1 MRLTF
6 LLLLGL
12 LVLSLLLPL
21 PRQYLENGSAIYNAL
36 EALWIPESVLHFML
50 HPACVTPLAHLITLR
65 VLHLLLSIPIRMFLS
80 GFGLDVRSF
89 RGTSIT
95 GMILSFRL
103 KNKMELVLRI
113 DEIGL
118 DVRTMR
124 RLRIRLRM
132 RWTQLKR
139 YFQSHHSGLPP
150 TSDSGAEGHGA
161 SAAPQTSRDS
171 LDSAPPTES
180 HSSGANMHSSSTPP
194 HCGSGSSGV
203 LAKRLQLYARGVH
216 LQLFVMPGHKTK
228 SNDDSAEDSM
238 WFGLGDR
245 DDDGGVSVSEDAPQD
260 AANSTTNASADEQHG
275 KHFLDSKARQSAA
288 NLAKRISNT
297 LRTYTYFASLFSRWV
312 DISVTDLSL
321 NVVRSNEMARAGH
334 GVTLHI
340 SNVLLWAESARD
352 SSHQGSAS
360 GGQRSAWTQIDILS
374 SLRGIFGWV
383 LRVTKIWRA
392 RPLDDQTLDP
402 AVPETAAQN
411 MSSNIISRKRLR
423 ERLRRLSSRS
433 GGMRDRSQKY
443 LSTLALEVNGI
454 RVFPGID
461 GAQRH
466 MNSRWEL
473 VKMLVMQEMLP
484 SKSSFADGDK
494 PHHRGPVLDCQR
506 CTIRNEVITSF
517 WGLPKKIDQSIEF
530 GQTHMRAGILESL
543 LDEVAVMCVAPS
555 VRIPGFS
562 LRGLRALN
570 SQLATILQQYDRDSS
585 SSSGESADTSSK
597 AQSTAENSA
606 DQADQ
611 SSADAE
617 YARDQ
622 VGRILFQLHE
632 VLSKLRMEHV
642 GIALRVTEF
651 VFDLPLSPDKNDFI
665 IRTPAMLRW
674 RQRGIEVEYG
684 YMWSSVGSGLESRI
698 SSAKLQ
704 TDDQNHVVDRNSADI
719 NPNGSDNEDNSKDE
733 PADYAWSE
741 TTREMFGH
749 SFEGEYARRSKD
761 STAFIRISAGQVQM
775 IALKTPSMT
784 PDIRAEEL
792 VPKSSGFK
800 LRYCTLYGEMSAFL
814 SEDLSQ
820 RPCPQPI
827 FSLEVGRPELR
838 LDLQTQLA
846 IDEAKL
852 WAKGIGHRFGM
863 LRRVLQ
869 FNSPKD
875 SQKKVDVPRK
885 GLSHNARAIISLV
898 FADVK
903 AHVIIE
909 RAMYVVQPEVP
920 LQRSARSGKDSSGSQ
935 KKHVVTRVRH
945 VECHFSWNLFDNHN
959 DIAESDSDD
968 GSGSESSSSGKSP
981 LYRTPNM
988 NGPDK
993 EPMPDGLGDDDVL
1006 VPRVKFRLTTS
1017 PISTRWENAT
1027 EATVYRKKDTI
1038 SGTLLHIKH
1047 GVRSHGTAR
1056 LCIGQ
1061 TAEAMSMPR
1070 ANVDINTEVSE
1081 VTVMARDYDFRNW
1094 LSMQPLWL
1102 AAELMRVLDND
1113 HKKKESSPLLQSP
1126 APTAPTPSNGVSHK
1140 SESFY
1145 LPPVQERRKDLTATM
1160 CTVFESVRLTI
1171 MACDNDEDV
1180 QSGIEHGTQICFS
1193 RGNAALRVNGGS
1205 LESPHSFGFRSD
1217 AGRTTL
1223 NIECQRASM
1232 FLLSAVSKASARS
1245 DVLQQS
1251 NSLYSDFSAED
1262 LCGYIPDTVNEHIVL
1277 LRPQFN
1283 YSRRKVEPFRSSLI
1297 FDLNTSS
1304 FSGTTGVSSVYRWSV
1319 FMHHVKYWLRR
1330 KKLARR
1336 MATQHVAPSPPD
1348 DILVSINSDLLD
1360 LQGDLVLPLFFDL
1373 DVGLAK
1379 SFEAEHNK
1387 GALGKQSP
1395 QMRLKM
1401 PHVRFKIEK
1410 TKDSTDNDLTIAIRS
1425 PIATFYGSSTPRGQ
1439 RTRCSMQPLMS
1450 LKECNMSFKFPNK
1463 KKRAELGAKDGVRR
1477 NSTYSHIDIAFER
1490 AAMAIGHRY
1499 NMAETIDGY
1508 LLLQKG
1514 CKRIARKSTS
1524 SCFPPLPF
1532 PEEALDRPCTAKM
1545 VLSALGNPRTMM
1557 PPPLRSLSN
1566 TFPTMSPELAEPDD
1580 IPSIDFHGPE
1590 FSIMIHDDPFET
1602 ALSRIYQVGLHEQ
1615 RERLSRLESFNTK
1628 AEALRAKREQEFM
1641 LRRAAMKKSS
1651 RGLREASET
1660 AKSSK
1665 DLYGHRRHKRTSGRP
1680 PKSRRAMKES
1690 NTFSSTDRV
1699 GSRTWVNMR
1708 SAMTHSA
1715 TFTSTSTSDPHRDG
1729 TRYSHSRTSNALPQQ
1744 VGMNGV
1750 ASMSMQDV
1758 TMAVSAGGEIKS
1770 RHRTNS
1776 AAAETTHGSL
1786 VSLSSEGQASVN
1798 AGEDGLGHVN
1808 ETDDNDEEHN
1818 YEDVVGDSNGPES
1831 HQQVLDLV
1839 NAEIDAAY
1847 QRLMLVEAR
1856 EWVKAI
1862 RKKMMP
1868 PQAADDEE
1876 AQINN
1881 GMDFGE
1887 IFDMPSAT
1895 SNSHAEQRCGSPNAL
1910 PPYSYAAS
1918 SWTHP
1923 SVPLG
1928 HLFMSPIWV
1937 SLDTPLS
1944 LLEFDQIERYLRYL
1958 DPTTPHNPKWSTL
1971 VPTRLRIKCGGV
1983 KMQLRDFP
1991 FPLFKVPDPYRSE
2004 TDDTTLQSVK
2014 SYDSLYGGIEVSGS
2028 FVIAERIADEN
2039 SLRSVCIPVGPRSK
2053 DSDINLARVGWY
2065 FSKSLQFPRIFS
2077 SLSSRLPPLP
2087 IMSTWGVSYQPVIS
2101 AFMQRL
2107 ESITSKSADVSP
2119 SLPWWDKQRL
2129 RNHIRVRMAVIDAPQ
2144 ISEQPLNKAHL
2155 NADDLGIR
2163 IPGNQSPSEKQGQ
2176 GENKESSNSCQDV
2189 DSTGEKGQMFFLA
2202 LDGRD
2207 PYQVTQKPGSYLFT
2221 MRGGVRVCIN
2231 EGIPGSELWDTASG
2245 RGIYS
2250 VPTEEAV
2257 PPSATLGEFLRLRC
2271 KEFLMGVPIIVDRQS
2286 MLLKSIDPLFGIGGE
2301 VAEESTPDIDDFNGD
2316 NTLSHTDTLSWK
2328 KAYSDLLRSISRA
2341 NSARYTFVTQS
2352 VHQLYH
2358 KGMLHLSGGVRLGIG
2373 ISSYIPPDSSG
2384 LRHNHWEVQPIAPER
2399 AVALAARG
2407 IRDAYVGCRSS
2418 KLHTSVSLL
2427 CPFTEKESQKTSRPF
2442 VDMYLDHG
2450 DGICLDAGDNN
2461 SGILCL
2467 RRPNKSILEKEPKQ
2481 WNVYDT
2487 DALVSPMHSLLPRDI
2502 DNAGVPSGSSKDLSN
2517 AQDMFFTPF
2526 SCHDFSGEP
2535 GQDSPHAAFTA
2546 RRDSEGPKERA
2557 IAKPQ
2562 CQIHASAATVE
2573 GVTNFLPLFVARMM
2587 LPVRKGTLYPFTETS
2602 GNKLGMCLRSIR
2614 LVLDLKN
2621 VELAYSQRDFEVKEM
2636 ETKEMAILGYGDTAK
2651 NNGLSPTPSE
2661 GPGDSAGQGRL
2672 GAKAEGTMRELKAR
2686 VESFSFNLLLEQ
2698 TSVKLQVGTASASPS
2713 SAPNVEEVLGDI
2725 SEIGVDVVD
2734 GKSADN
2740 SSANSFSRNS
2750 RAASFSTDQA
2760 WLDRSKQKTGS
2771 SSSHISTMPR
2781 VESTSRLA
2789 RKKTTETNVLRW
2801 SVGDASLEI
2810 DYLDVRLTQMSF
2822 IMPVFF
2828 NPMAEDIFKTC
2839 TQYNGLWFDGD
2850 SLSALPEFERSWISN
2865 TSIRDLKELDISESI
2880 FSNPSIVC
2888 VLWSPRMVYFTQRP
2902 EWTHFDNALDDI
2914 LDFNAA
2920 PASMSS
2926 PRSDAG
2932 PEPSLS
2938 KVPSTGADLQ
2948 SIAHHLSHQP
2958 ESLFGPG
2965 GLASLTSTVA
2975 GAYRDEN
2982 TAEDH
2987 SLLQRSLSAHRARA
3001 LSDLRQASHPSRP
3014 YTSSNAPPSM
3024 SVGGEASVATP
3035 HRRNTSMPWVT
3046 GNSDVASSLQ
3056 SGDASEV
3063 PIPLSLA
3070 LHPATTQSHF
3080 GFLGSIFPTVQ
3091 PVHKPSTPPPQLAS
3105 ASGTPSSSPY
3115 PLDIQTRNGGDLTA
3129 DSKSPQSAMQYKSSF
3144 HLLELARSRQRRLT
3158 TSNSRHS
3165 IKDVHP
3171 SSQSTRDMEPGSA
3184 MTVELQR
3191 LPSIHAEQTLT
3202 TNNQMSRMMPTG
3214 PDPKVIMRDSRS
3226 TQAML
3231 LCKRKEMLGTA
3242 IRQEQA
3248 ELDVL
3253 SHEFELAPSRHN
3265 ESYRREMVRKA
3276 EHIYELVAR
3285 RKLINRCLRFLGV
3298 DLNVSASAQPGGSL
3312 YFNEDDEGELAD
3324 PDTQHVEKILA
3335 SLYRHRCLIYS
3346 GYLIWTAQVRDKLMR
3361 FLYIQ
3366 DCLTAI
3372 SYYMSETAT
3381 KVVRKG
3387 ASSREQDDF
3396 DCESSIPAASGQNAR
3411 RTPSSSAAGKGQRRH
3426 TRRRQS
3432 PTEATP
3438 GEKQQQQ
3445 QNQYL
3450 APNSG
3455 EDWAQ
3460 SRKRSMSTGQE
3471 STTSASSGRT
3481 LQLPGLLRR
3490 LRSNDRLSERSSKGS
3505 SKGSAWK
3512 SMMSG
3517 FGKQKTEDSQSHHKH
3532 KHEHKHQH
3540 EHKQRP
3546 KDAKKKPKERVKEGH
3561 KSSKARLVNNKFE
3574 RGLKN
3579 VWDDF
3584 MHYRPYYSILVE
3596 FLNSQVSMRVD
3607 ENESATSAI
3616 AVAERVQLHRILL
3629 CNESDVV
3636 DNFVSDGSNSLHV
3649 TPPDD
3654 ESIVK
3659 TRNLIELENVQ
3670 VFTAKREDFR
3680 NLPAYFVDCM
3690 YGSRTESGSSKLS
3703 NIWPAWIPIE
3713 LLLSQS
3719 KQKIRGIFDDL
3730 EEESKR
3736 FNQNRDDGSNS
3747 SDSDGDCKEDGFSN
3761 GEEGETAD
3769 NHRSQRLAGHTR
3781 PAENARRKNSQRGKA
3796 WWLEDLSKYK
3806 RLMDRNNGLVVYDK
3820 ANPHRIQGD
3829 TSERTSVAAAAKE
3842 NDVNND
3848 NDDAHTSANGA
3859 RRAGTDGAS
3868 AEENVASPRSGKF
3881 GALDPNNHAR
3891 KHGHS
3896 VSNNGLGGYD
3906 SDDASAPLP
3915 AASIDEDKAVRSSGS
3930 QGLSHR
3936 ANHFSVF
3943 LPELNLACTAEQ
3955 YISLYEIVTDLLVF
3969 SDPEKAA
3976 YMDDL
3981 NTILLGMDMSNLN
3994 GLLSIIQATQEAL
4007 RERMPLIHDWY
4018 TVQHGNVILFRESRR
4033 LMSSSANVAMD
4044 RGFNLA
4050 RLRSQASS
4058 LYTLDWHRR
4067 VLEQQLRTTM
4077 DVFGAA
4083 QKQMKQ
4089 QRKLEKLS
4097 GAKNGVMQP
4106 RKRPT
4111 RSTSAAAASQ
4121 IDGDGDGASVFS
4133 RSSRRNGAGAGAA
4146 AGSGSKESTPA
4157 APFTTTGRGKEKQPA
4172 YDMPSLLSSSSSAS
4186 SFLSFRS
4193 SGERENSESHGA
4205 IARTIHLFISKAT
4218 WHMLE
4223 NDEQPLCD
4231 MTLRW
4236 ASLKAVTT
4244 SDQATHLLS
4253 EVHLLYIVNRLP
4265 NPMFTDLVGPY
4276 IQPKQPKPD
4285 FCVEKMIRVRWS
4297 ELAPVGGI
4305 SIVERFEVDLYPTRL
4320 QLSHDIA
4327 QKLIN
4332 YLYPPQESSTSTNA
4346 NANANAS
4353 ANAGNAGESTGQ
4365 GAAAM
4370 LHSGDAPR
4378 SAYMGSAAAGG
4389 SEGEYGAALSPTSS
4403 GVRDSMSPTN
4413 NTGAGAGGAKSLF
4426 TSRLRKNLDSQ
4437 SRATSVSSTRSTPG
4451 PGLGLGLGSGMS
4463 ASATPE
4469 PDYEDRS
4476 GQPALLKSP
4485 LQGGA
4490 AALSSFSGR
4499 STPLSLFSESNAM
4512 SSMSRGSENRSQ
4524 VDQMKKRAS
4533 SNKTFLNIKIGG
4545 STLCISYQGRRA
4557 NNITDLR
4564 DFEFHAPTLELRNQV
4579 ESYYELLMQVKKEY
4593 MSVAVHHTGAL
4604 VKEKFRQLHN
4614 RKAWSKTSFGPDWE
4628 ARKLLID
4635 MDRRIEEDLVVS
4647 LADGGDGSGGIMVSD
4662 QESSSLAT
4670 NPGPV
4675 PVDSPDHANSAA
4687 QASIVEQEDGDAS
4700 VLDGSRS
4707 RSSSQAS
4714 SVSRFVRRQQQQ
4726 QQQISYGPYLGDHST
4741 PSINSSNTAAGRHQT
4756 TTYAGDADDAI
4767 SISST
4772 KSKAPQS
4779 KYMILDPR
4787 KLMGMRLPNVLPRNS
4802 SSSAE
4807 ASNISVPLLWRQRPG
4822 DTQEQQQQQRSASE
4836 RPGGHEGAQT
4846 QHGLA
4851 AMHHPG
4857 GPPSFPRRFT
4867 STAPSFSSSS
4877 SSSGMPTAA
4886 GERDGALG
4894 VPPIVVRRAT
4904 DVTMGDSSD
4913 GNGSGARPSQ
4923 SKDKA
4928 VR

>member
-1 MRLTF
+1 
-6 LLLLGL
+6 
-12 LVLSLLLPL
+12 
-21 PRQYLENGSAIYNAL
+21 
-36 EALWIPESVLHFML
+36 
-50 HPACVTPLAHLITLR
+50 
-65 VLHLLLSIPIRMFLS
+65 
-80 GFGLDVRSF
+80 
-89 RGTSIT
+89 
-95 GMILSFRL
+95 
-103 KNKMELVLRI
+103 
-113 DEIGL
+113 
-118 DVRTMR
+118 
-124 RLRIRLRM
+124 
-132 RWTQLKR
+132 
-139 YFQSHHSGLPP
+139 
-150 TSDSGAEGHGA
+150 
-161 SAAPQTSRDS
+161 
-171 LDSAPPTES
+171 
-180 HSSGANMHSSSTPP
+180 
-194 HCGSGSSGV
+194 
-203 LAKRLQLYARGVH
+203 
-216 LQLFVMPGHKTK
+216 
-228 SNDDSAEDSM
+228 
-238 WFGLGDR
+238 
-245 DDDGGVSVSEDAPQD
+245 
-260 AANSTTNASADEQHG
+260 
-275 KHFLDSKARQSAA
+275 
-288 NLAKRISNT
+288 
-297 LRTYTYFASLFSRWV
+297 
-312 DISVTDLSL
+312 
-321 NVVRSNEMARAGH
+321 
-334 GVTLHI
+334 
-340 SNVLLWAESARD
+340 
-352 SSHQGSAS
+352 
-360 GGQRSAWTQIDILS
+360 
-374 SLRGIFGWV
+374 
-383 LRVTKIWRA
+383 
-392 RPLDDQTLDP
+392 
-402 AVPETAAQN
+402 
-411 MSSNIISRKRLR
+411 
-423 ERLRRLSSRS
+423 
-433 GGMRDRSQKY
+433 
-443 LSTLALEVNGI
+443 
-454 RVFPGID
+454 
-461 GAQRH
+461 
-466 MNSRWEL
+466 
-473 VKMLVMQEMLP
+473 
-484 SKSSFADGDK
+484 
-494 PHHRGPVLDCQR
+494 
-506 CTIRNEVITSF
+506 
-517 WGLPKKIDQSIEF
+517 
-530 GQTHMRAGILESL
+530 
-543 LDEVAVMCVAPS
+543 
-555 VRIPGFS
+555 
-562 LRGLRALN
+562 
-570 SQLATILQQYDRDSS
+570 
-585 SSSGESADTSSK
+585 
-597 AQSTAENSA
+597 
-606 DQADQ
+606 
-611 SSADAE
+611 
-617 YARDQ
+617 
-622 VGRILFQLHE
+622 
-632 VLSKLRMEHV
+632 
-642 GIALRVTEF
+642 
-651 VFDLPLSPDKNDFI
+651 
-665 IRTPAMLRW
+665 
-674 RQRGIEVEYG
+674 
-684 YMWSSVGSGLESRI
+684 
-698 SSAKLQ
+698 
-704 TDDQNHVVDRNSADI
+704 
-719 NPNGSDNEDNSKDE
+719 
-733 PADYAWSE
+733 
-741 TTREMFGH
+741 
-749 SFEGEYARRSKD
+749 
-761 STAFIRISAGQVQM
+761 
-775 IALKTPSMT
+775 
-784 PDIRAEEL
+784 
-792 VPKSSGFK
+792 
-800 LRYCTLYGEMSAFL
+800 
-814 SEDLSQ
+814 
-820 RPCPQPI
+820 
-827 FSLEVGRPELR
+827 
-838 LDLQTQLA
+838 
-846 IDEAKL
+846 
-852 WAKGIGHRFGM
+852 
-863 LRRVLQ
+863 
-869 FNSPKD
+869 
-875 SQKKVDVPRK
+875 
-885 GLSHNARAIISLV
+885 
-898 FADVK
+898 
-903 AHVIIE
+903 
-909 RAMYVVQPEVP
+909 
-920 LQRSARSGKDSSGSQ
+920 
-935 KKHVVTRVRH
+935 
-945 VECHFSWNLFDNHN
+945 
-959 DIAESDSDD
+959 
-968 GSGSESSSSGKSP
+968 
-981 LYRTPNM
+981 
-988 NGPDK
+988 
-993 EPMPDGLGDDDVL
+993 
-1006 VPRVKFRLTTS
+1006 
-1017 PISTRWENAT
+1017 
-1027 EATVYRKKDTI
+1027 
-1038 SGTLLHIKH
+1038 
-1047 GVRSHGTAR
+1047 
-1056 LCIGQ
+1056 
-1061 TAEAMSMPR
+1061 
-1070 ANVDINTEVSE
+1070 
-1081 VTVMARDYDFRNW
+1081 
-1094 LSMQPLWL
+1094 
-1102 AAELMRVLDND
+1102 
-1113 HKKKESSPLLQSP
+1113 
-1126 APTAPTPSNGVSHK
+1126 
-1140 SESFY
+1140 
-1145 LPPVQERRKDLTATM
+1145 
-1160 CTVFESVRLTI
+1160 
-1171 MACDNDEDV
+1171 
-1180 QSGIEHGTQICFS
+1180 
-1193 RGNAALRVNGGS
+1193 
-1205 LESPHSFGFRSD
+1205 
-1217 AGRTTL
+1217 
-1223 NIECQRASM
+1223 
-1232 FLLSAVSKASARS
+1232 
-1245 DVLQQS
+1245 
-1251 NSLYSDFSAED
+1251 
-1262 LCGYIPDTVNEHIVL
+1262 
-1277 LRPQFN
+1277 
-1283 YSRRKVEPFRSSLI
+1283 
-1297 FDLNTSS
+1297 
-1304 FSGTTGVSSVYRWSV
+1304 
-1319 FMHHVKYWLRR
+1319 
-1330 KKLARR
+1330 
-1336 MATQHVAPSPPD
+1336 
-1348 DILVSINSDLLD
+1348 
-1360 LQGDLVLPLFFDL
+1360 
-1373 DVGLAK
+1373 
-1379 SFEAEHNK
+1379 
-1387 GALGKQSP
+1387 
-1395 QMRLKM
+1395 
-1401 PHVRFKIEK
+1401 
-1410 TKDSTDNDLTIAIRS
+1410 
-1425 PIATFYGSSTPRGQ
+1425 
-1439 RTRCSMQPLMS
+1439 
-1450 LKECNMSFKFPNK
+1450 
-1463 KKRAELGAKDGVRR
+1463 
-1477 NSTYSHIDIAFER
+1477 
-1490 AAMAIGHRY
+1490 
-1499 NMAETIDGY
+1499 
-1508 LLLQKG
+1508 
-1514 CKRIARKSTS
+1514 
-1524 SCFPPLPF
+1524 
-1532 PEEALDRPCTAKM
+1532 
-1545 VLSALGNPRTMM
+1545 
-1557 PPPLRSLSN
+1557 
-1566 TFPTMSPELAEPDD
+1566 
-1580 IPSIDFHGPE
+1580 
-1590 FSIMIHDDPFET
+1590 
-1602 ALSRIYQVGLHEQ
+1602 
-1615 RERLSRLESFNTK
+1615 
-1628 AEALRAKREQEFM
+1628 
-1641 LRRAAMKKSS
+1641 
-1651 RGLREASET
+1651 
-1660 AKSSK
+1660 
-1665 DLYGHRRHKRTSGRP
+1665 
-1680 PKSRRAMKES
+1680 
-1690 NTFSSTDRV
+1690 
-1699 GSRTWVNMR
+1699 
-1708 SAMTHSA
+1708 
-1715 TFTSTSTSDPHRDG
+1715 
-1729 TRYSHSRTSNALPQQ
+1729 
-1744 VGMNGV
+1744 
-1750 ASMSMQDV
+1750 
-1758 TMAVSAGGEIKS
+1758 
-1770 RHRTNS
+1770 
-1776 AAAETTHGSL
+1776 
-1786 VSLSSEGQASVN
+1786 
-1798 AGEDGLGHVN
+1798 
-1808 ETDDNDEEHN
+1808 
-1818 YEDVVGDSNGPES
+1818 
-1831 HQQVLDLV
+1831 
-1839 NAEIDAAY
+1839 
-1847 QRLMLVEAR
+1847 
-1856 EWVKAI
+1856 
-1862 RKKMMP
+1862 
-1868 PQAADDEE
+1868 
-1876 AQINN
+1876 
-1881 GMDFGE
+1881 
-1887 IFDMPSAT
+1887 
-1895 SNSHAEQRCGSPNAL
+1895 
-1910 PPYSYAAS
+1910 
-1918 SWTHP
+1918 
-1923 SVPLG
+1923 
-1928 HLFMSPIWV
+1928 
-1937 SLDTPLS
+1937 
-1944 LLEFDQIERYLRYL
+1944 
-1958 DPTTPHNPKWSTL
+1958 
-1971 VPTRLRIKCGGV
+1971 
-1983 KMQLRDFP
+1983 
-1991 FPLFKVPDPYRSE
+1991 
-2004 TDDTTLQSVK
+2004 
-2014 SYDSLYGGIEVSGS
+2014 
-2028 FVIAERIADEN
+2028 
-2039 SLRSVCIPVGPRSK
+2039 
-2053 DSDINLARVGWY
+2053 
-2065 FSKSLQFPRIFS
+2065 
-2077 SLSSRLPPLP
+2077 
-2087 IMSTWGVSYQPVIS
+2087 
-2101 AFMQRL
+2101 
-2107 ESITSKSADVSP
+2107 
-2119 SLPWWDKQRL
+2119 
-2129 RNHIRVRMAVIDAPQ
+2129 
-2144 ISEQPLNKAHL
+2144 
-2155 NADDLGIR
+2155 
-2163 IPGNQSPSEKQGQ
+2163 
-2176 GENKESSNSCQDV
+2176 
-2189 DSTGEKGQMFFLA
+2189 
-2202 LDGRD
+2202 
-2207 PYQVTQKPGSYLFT
+2207 
-2221 MRGGVRVCIN
+2221 
-2231 EGIPGSELWDTASG
+2231 
-2245 RGIYS
+2245 
-2250 VPTEEAV
+2250 
-2257 PPSATLGEFLRLRC
+2257 
-2271 KEFLMGVPIIVDRQS
+2271 
-2286 MLLKSIDPLFGIGGE
+2286 
-2301 VAEESTPDIDDFNGD
+2301 
-2316 NTLSHTDTLSWK
+2316 
-2328 KAYSDLLRSISRA
+2328 
-2341 NSARYTFVTQS
+2341 
-2352 VHQLYH
+2352 
-2358 KGMLHLSGGVRLGIG
+2358 
-2373 ISSYIPPDSSG
+2373 
-2384 LRHNHWEVQPIAPER
+2384 
-2399 AVALAARG
+2399 
-2407 IRDAYVGCRSS
+2407 
-2418 KLHTSVSLL
+2418 
-2427 CPFTEKESQKTSRPF
+2427 
-2442 VDMYLDHG
+2442 
-2450 DGICLDAGDNN
+2450 
-2461 SGILCL
+2461 
-2467 RRPNKSILEKEPKQ
+2467 
-2481 WNVYDT
+2481 
-2487 DALVSPMHSLLPRDI
+2487 
-2502 DNAGVPSGSSKDLSN
+2502 
-2517 AQDMFFTPF
+2517 
-2526 SCHDFSGEP
+2526 
-2535 GQDSPHAAFTA
+2535 
-2546 RRDSEGPKERA
+2546 
-2557 IAKPQ
+2557 
-2562 CQIHASAATVE
+2562 
-2573 GVTNFLPLFVARMM
+2573 
-2587 LPVRKGTLYPFTETS
+2587 
-2602 GNKLGMCLRSIR
+2602 
-2614 LVLDLKN
+2614 
-2621 VELAYSQRDFEVKEM
+2621 
-2636 ETKEMAILGYGDTAK
+2636 
-2651 NNGLSPTPSE
+2651 
-2661 GPGDSAGQGRL
+2661 
-2672 GAKAEGTMRELKAR
+2672 
-2686 VESFSFNLLLEQ
+2686 
-2698 TSVKLQVGTASASPS
+2698 
-2713 SAPNVEEVLGDI
+2713 
-2725 SEIGVDVVD
+2725 
-2734 GKSADN
+2734 
-2740 SSANSFSRNS
+2740 
-2750 RAASFSTDQA
+2750 
-2760 WLDRSKQKTGS
+2760 
-2771 SSSHISTMPR
+2771 
-2781 VESTSRLA
+2781 
-2789 RKKTTETNVLRW
+2789 
-2801 SVGDASLEI
+2801 
-2810 DYLDVRLTQMSF
+2810 
-2822 IMPVFF
+2822 
-2828 NPMAEDIFKTC
+2828 
-2839 TQYNGLWFDGD
+2839 
-2850 SLSALPEFERSWISN
+2850 
-2865 TSIRDLKELDISESI
+2865 
-2880 FSNPSIVC
+2880 
-2888 VLWSPRMVYFTQRP
+2888 
-2902 EWTHFDNALDDI
+2902 
-2914 LDFNAA
+2914 
-2920 PASMSS
+2920 
-2926 PRSDAG
+2926 
-2932 PEPSLS
+2932 
-2938 KVPSTGADLQ
+2938 
-2948 SIAHHLSHQP
+2948 
-2958 ESLFGPG
+2958 
-2965 GLASLTSTVA
+2965 
-2975 GAYRDEN
+2975 
-2982 TAEDH
+2982 
-2987 SLLQRSLSAHRARA
+2987 
-3001 LSDLRQASHPSRP
+3001 
-3014 YTSSNAPPSM
+3014 
-3024 SVGGEASVATP
+3024 
-3035 HRRNTSMPWVT
+3035 
-3046 GNSDVASSLQ
+3046 
-3056 SGDASEV
+3056 
-3063 PIPLSLA
+3063 
-3070 LHPATTQSHF
+3070 
-3080 GFLGSIFPTVQ
+3080 
-3091 PVHKPSTPPPQLAS
+3091 
-3105 ASGTPSSSPY
+3105 
-3115 PLDIQTRNGGDLTA
+3115 
-3129 DSKSPQSAMQYKSSF
+3129 
-3144 HLLELARSRQRRLT
+3144 
-3158 TSNSRHS
+3158 
-3165 IKDVHP
+3165 
-3171 SSQSTRDMEPGSA
+3171 
-3184 MTVELQR
+3184 
-3191 LPSIHAEQTLT
+3191 
-3202 TNNQMSRMMPTG
+3202 
-3214 PDPKVIMRDSRS
+3214 
-3226 TQAML
+3226 
-3231 LCKRKEMLGTA
+3231 
-3242 IRQEQA
+3242 
-3248 ELDVL
+3248 
-3253 SHEFELAPSRHN
+3253 
-3265 ESYRREMVRKA
+3265 
-3276 EHIYELVAR
+3276 
-3285 RKLINRCLRFLGV
+3285 
-3298 DLNVSASAQPGGSL
+3298 
-3312 YFNEDDEGELAD
+3312 
-3324 PDTQHVEKILA
+3324 
-3335 SLYRHRCLIYS
+3335 
-3346 GYLIWTAQVRDKLMR
+3346 
-3361 FLYIQ
+3361 
-3366 DCLTAI
+3366 
-3372 SYYMSETAT
+3372 MSETAT

-3426 TRRRQS
+3426 TRLRQS

-4106 RKRPT
+4106 RKRPA
-4111 RSTSAAAASQ
+4111 RST
-4121 IDGDGDGASVFS
+4121 
-4133 RSSRRNGAGAGAA
+4133 
-4146 AGSGSKESTPA
+4146 
-4157 APFTTTGRGKEKQPA
+4157 
-4172 YDMPSLLSSSSSAS
+4172 
-4186 SFLSFRS
+4186 
-4193 SGERENSESHGA
+4193 
-4205 IARTIHLFISKAT
+4205 KAT